1 MSQGLKER
9 ITDDVK
15 AAMRAKDK
23 ERLAVLRQITAAI
36 KQREVDERTELG
48 DDQVLAVIEKLVKQ
62 HRDSIQQ
69 YQDAGRDDLAEKERF
84 ESAIIQ
90 EYLPEPLGDA
100 ELEALIDE
108 AISET
113 GASSQREMGQ
123 VMGILKPKVQGR
135 ADMGAVSAKVK
146 ARLSG

>member
-1 MSQGLKER
+1 MAQGLKER
-9 ITDDVK
+9 IGDDVK

-36 KQREVDERTELG
+36 KQREVDERSELD
-48 DDQVLAVIEKLVKQ
+48 DDQVLGVIEKLVKQ

-69 YQDAGRDDLAEKERF
+69 YGDAGRDDLVQKEQF
-84 ESAIIQ
+84 EVDIIQ
-90 EYLPEPLGDA
+90 EYLPEALGEA
-100 ELEALIDE
+100 ELDALIDQVI
-108 AISET
+108 ADT
-113 GASSQREMGQ
+113 GASSPNEMSQ
-123 VMGILKPKVQGR
+123 VMAALKPKVQGR

>member
-9 ITDDVK
+9 ISDDVK
-15 AAMRAKDK
+15 AAMRSKDK
-23 ERLAVLRQITAAI
+23 ERLAVLRQITAAV
-36 KQREVDERTELG
+36 KQREVDERAELD

-69 YQDAGRDDLAEKERF
+69 YGDAGRDDLVQKEQF
-84 ESAIIQ
+84 EVDIIQ
-90 EYLPEPLGDA
+90 EYLPEALGEA
-100 ELEALIDE
+100 ELDALIE
-108 AISET
+108 QVITET
-113 GASSQREMGQ
+113 GASSPKEMGQ
-123 VMGILKPKVQGR
+123 VMGALKPKVQGR